1 MARICEVI
9 STPWPP
15 EEGISVYVHHLS
27 QELTRRGHDVTVVT
41 RGGFRRQ
48 PPRGGNGMAVVPT
61 RYLPAY
67 PFHVDLHAFLMRG
80 SLNGRRE
87 TDLVHCHSP
96 LTLPPKE
103 SGPVVSTFHSS
114 MALSLPRLEVV
125 DGRSL
130 ASHLMRPFSVRIERK
145 LLRRSR
151 SVTAVSGRTS
161 QALSEE
167 YGMSPESVSVLGN
180 GVDPEAFRPSQRTS
194 APKTILYVGRLAYGK
209 GLFDLVQAAKLLI
222 QSEPEW
228 SFTLVGR
235 GPLASRIER
244 LRDAA
249 RIPASKFV
257 LKGFV
262 PHDRMPGEYRQAGLF
277 VLPSHHEGVP
287 TAVLEA
293 MASGLPVVATHVG
306 GIAEVLSDRKTG
318 LLCPPGEP
326 LELANRL
333 REAIQDGALRARLAE
348 AGRLLAL
355 RRFTWGQV
363 VERWTDSVRE
373 QLPGVL
379 T

>member
-15 EEGISVYVHHLS
+15 EEGISVYVRHLS
-27 QELTRRGHDVTVVT
+27 QELTHRGHDVTIVT
-41 RGGFRRQ
+41 RGGLRSQ
-48 PPRGGNGMAVVPT
+48 SPTRGDGIAVVPT

-80 SLNGRRE
+80 TLNGSRE

-96 LTLPPKE
+96 LTLPPRE

-125 DGRSL
+125 DPRSL

-145 LLRRSR
+145 LLRLSS
-151 SVTAVSGRTS
+151 SVTTVSGRTS

-167 YGMSPESVSVLGN
+167 YGMPPESVSVLGN
-180 GVDPEAFRPSQRTS
+180 GVDPEAFQPSQRKS
-194 APKTILYVGRLAYGK
+194 APKTVLYVGRLVYGK
-209 GLFDLVQAAKLLI
+209 GLFDLLQAAKLLI

-228 SFTLVGR
+228 SFILVGR

-262 PHDRMPGEYRQAGLF
+262 PHNRLPGEYRQAGLF

-287 TAVLEA
+287 TALLEA
-293 MASGLPVVATHVG
+293 MASGLPVVATRVG

-326 LELANRL
+326 LELAERL
-333 REAIQDGALRARLAE
+333 REAIQDEGLRTRLAKQ
-348 AGRLLAL
+348 GRLLVL
-355 RRFTWGQV
+355 RRYTWDRV
-363 VERWTDSVRE
+363 VDRWTESVRR